1 MVSDVF
7 TKDTFAGLK
16 PVLSKTTQQGLKE
29 MKFTVLTKTQKKTWQ
44 SCRAGKNVL
53 CRAHTGSG
61 KTLGFLLPTVE
72 RLLSGAVDSRGDPA
86 VLIISP
92 TRELSNQILT
102 VATALTKRV
111 NGFRSLCVY
120 GGTNIG
126 SEISRLSQKVGI
138 LVATPGRLIDHINR
152 GKDEFG
158 PLSPHRL
165 SGINVFIL
173 DECDRL
179 MDMGFRPDI
188 QRIASNLTNPKRQTL
203 LFSATVPKG
212 MEKFFQTMLGK
223 IYDFVDCVDPNEAP
237 TVQVMEQELIVTS
250 HELVLHAVWGL
261 CEKHRNKKIIVFSPT
276 ARQTQYL
283 ASLWRKSG
291 AFKKILEIHSRK
303 SQSFRTKQSNEFR
316 KTKMCIMFSSDVSA
330 RGMDYPEVDIIIQ
343 IGLMDSKE
351 TYIHRLGRSGRAG
364 KTGKG
369 YLVVAEFE
377 SGVVNGYMQG
387 IPIKRNRNF
396 EVERSSKLDDVLE
409 GVPDDEQVWDLGKKT
424 YISSIGYYNG
434 QLRRLKMSKAD
445 LIATFNEYAIEGLGL
460 GQIPGIMKRTIGKM
474 GMKGVPGIVIEK
486 FQQQQHG
493 RNRGG
498 NRGGRSS
505 GMGQPDS
512 MKNKKRKLDSK
523 DQSWSSFHS
532 ALPTVMNKETN
543 NRKPIFGKK
552 SKVSQMGSKGGDS
565 DKCYSFQN
573 NGKCRWGAKCRWVH

>member
-1 MVSDVF
+1 
-7 TKDTFAGLK
+7 
-16 PVLSKTTQQGLKE
+16 
-29 MKFTVLTKTQKKTWQ
+29 MKFTVLTKTQKMTWK

-72 RLLSGAVDSRGDPA
+72 RLLSGAVDSCGDPS

-102 VATALTKRV
+102 VATALTKRI

-120 GGTNIG
+120 GGTNIN
-126 SEISRLSQKVGI
+126 SEISRLSHKIGI

-158 PLSPHRL
+158 PLSPKRL
-165 SGINVFIL
+165 HGVNVFIL

-223 IYDFVDCVDPNEAP
+223 NYEFVDCVDPNEAP

-283 ASLWRKSG
+283 ASLWRKSRV
-291 AFKKILEIHSRK
+291 FKKILEIHSRK
-303 SQSFRTKQSNEFR
+303 SQNFRTKQSNEFR

-364 KTGKG
+364 NTGKG

-377 SGVVNGYMQG
+377 SGVVNGYMKG
-387 IPIKRNRNF
+387 IPIKRDRNIK
-396 EVERSSKLDDVLE
+396 VERSSKLDDVLE
-409 GVPDDEQVWDLGKKT
+409 GVPDDDQVWDLGKKT

-434 QLRRLKMSKAD
+434 QLRRLHMSKAE

-460 GQIPGIMKRTIGKM
+460 GQIPGILKRTIGKM

-486 FQQQQHG
+486 FQQQQ
-493 RNRGG
+493 RGG
-498 NRGGRSS
+498 NRGSGGRSS
-505 GMGQPDS
+505 GMGQPNS
-512 MKNKKRKLDSK
+512 MRNKKRKLESK

-532 ALPTVMNKETN
+532 ALPAAMVMNKETRN
-543 NRKPIFGKK
+543 EKPIWGKK

-565 DKCYSFQN
+565 NKCYSFQN
-573 NGKCRWGAKCRWVH
+573 NGKCRRGDRCKWEH